1 MEVQR
6 FVLGSFAT
14 NTYLLTNNDECLL
27 IDPASKADKLF
38 DYLENKK
45 LLAVLLTH
53 GHFDHI
59 KACDGLYKKYKMPIY
74 LNKNDLDL
82 TKDNSQG
89 RVFGLLNVS
98 TIKSPI
104 ISLKEGKMKI
114 ASFEFEV
121 IFTPGHTKGS
131 VCFLFDDF
139 VFTGD
144 TLFKMSV
151 GRTDLK
157 GGNSSDLKASL
168 RILKELDYNLIVY
181 PGHDEISTML
191 DEINNNPYLIY

>member
-1 MEVQR
+1 MEVNR

-14 NTYLLTNNDECLL
+14 NTYLLINNDECLL

-38 DYLENKK
+38 PLLEDKK

-59 KACDGLYKKYKMPIY
+59 KACDGLYEKYKMPIY
-74 LNKNDLDL
+74 LNKKDLEL

-89 RVFGLLNVS
+89 RVFGLLNVP

-104 ISLKEGKMKI
+104 FDLKEGKMEI
-114 ASFEFEV
+114 GSFKFEV

-139 VFTGD
+139 IFTGD
-144 TLFKMSV
+144 TLFKMSA

-157 GGNSSDLKASL
+157 GGDSSELKASL
-168 RILKELDYNLIVY
+168 RILKDLDYNLVVY
-181 PGHDEISTML
+181 PGHDETSTML
-191 DEINNNPYLIY
+191 EEINNNPYLM